1 VRRERGNTMNGIST
15 QDGNQR
21 KHVREHVLANAAIQM
36 MNGESPELTPSA
48 KAHLERCDRCAA
60 RLGELRDLMSAER
73 EDAMA
78 VADAAFPESRLRTQR
93 ASILE
98 RLEQA
103 RAGSRV
109 LHFPT
114 FPATRTWMARPDRPA
129 MRWLAGAAAAGLL
142 VGLGAGQAAF
152 TGHQLR
158 FHAPAAPTASGATTQ
173 PRWISSGSADPTQ
186 IERISPAAEE
196 VFLSDM
202 ELVLNKRRNAALRAL
217 DEQLAPNDKDRR
229 QRRKK

>member
-1 VRRERGNTMNGIST
+1 MNGTTT
-15 QDGNQR
+15 QDCNQR
-21 KHVREHVLANAAIQM
+21 KHVRGHVLADAAILL
-36 MNGESPELTPSA
+36 MNGESPELTPSVQ
-48 KAHLERCDRCAA
+48 AHLESCARCAG
-60 RLGELRDLMSAER
+60 RLAELRGIMSLER
-73 EDAMA
+73 EDLTAA
-78 VADAAFPESRLRTQR
+78 ADAAFPESRLRAQR
-93 ASILE
+93 TSILA

-114 FPATRTWMARPDRPA
+114 FPATRSWMARKDRPA

-158 FHAPAAPTASGATTQ
+158 FHQPATPTVSGAVT
-173 PRWISSGSADPTQ
+173 PARWISSGAGEVPH
-186 IERISPAAEE
+186 IERLSPAAEE

-202 ELVLNKRRNAALRAL
+202 ELVLNKRKNAALRAL
-217 DEQLAPNDKDRR
+217 DDQLAPNDKERQK

>member
-1 VRRERGNTMNGIST
+1 MNGTIST

-21 KHVREHVLANAAIQM
+21 KHVREHVLANAAIQL
-36 MNGESPELTPSA
+36 MNGDSPELTPSA
-48 KAHLERCDRCAA
+48 QAHLERCDACAA
-60 RLGELRDLMSAER
+60 RLDELRDIMSTER
-73 EDAMA
+73 EDAIA
-78 VADAAFPESRLRTQR
+78 AADAAFPEERLRAQR
-93 ASILE
+93 TSILA

-114 FPATRTWMARPDRPA
+114 VAATRTWMAGRNRPA

-158 FHAPAAPTASGATTQ
+158 FHNSATPSTSANWTPASWRSATPADAPH
-173 PRWISSGSADPTQ
+173 
-186 IERISPAAEE
+186 IERLTPASEE
-196 VFLSDM
+196 AFLSDM
-202 ELVLNKRRNAALRAL
+202 ELVLNKRRNAVQRAL

-229 QRRKK
+229 SRRKK

>member
-1 VRRERGNTMNGIST
+1 MNGTTST
-15 QDGNQR
+15 QDCNQR
-21 KHVREHVLANAAIQM
+21 KHVREHVLADAAM
-36 MNGESPELTPSA
+36 HLTNGDSTALSPSVRS
-48 KAHLERCDRCAA
+48 HLERCDRCAA
-60 RLGELRDLMSAER
+60 RLDELRAIMSTER

-78 VADAAFPESRLRTQR
+78 AADAAFPESKLRAQR
-93 ASILE
+93 SSILA

-109 LHFPT
+109 LDFPT
-114 FPATRTWMARPDRPA
+114 VAATRSWMTRRDRPA

-158 FHAPAAPTASGATTQ
+158 FHSPATAPTTAGAWT
-173 PRWISSGSADPTQ
+173 PARWIGSVSDDVH
-186 IERISPAAEE
+186 IERLSPASEE
-196 VFLSDM
+196 AFLSDM

-217 DEQLAPNDKDRR
+217 DESLAPNAKDRR
-229 QRRKK
+229 SRAHHK

>member
-1 VRRERGNTMNGIST
+1 MNGTNT

-21 KHVREHVLANAAIQM
+21 KHVREHVLADAAIQL
-36 MNGESPELTPSA
+36 MNGESPMLTPSVQT
-48 KAHLERCDRCAA
+48 HLERCDRCAA
-60 RLGELRDLMSAER
+60 RLDELRAIMSTER
-73 EDAMA
+73 EDAVA
-78 VADAAFPESRLRTQR
+78 DADAAFPESRLRAQR
-93 ASILE
+93 TSILA

-114 FPATRTWMARPDRPA
+114 FPATRSWMTRRDRPA

-142 VGLGAGQAAF
+142 IGLGAGQAAF

-158 FHAPAAPTASGATTQ
+158 FHSTATPAASGSSAPA
-173 PRWISSGSADPTQ
+173 RWISSGATDAPH
-186 IERISPAAEE
+186 IERLTPASEE

-202 ELVLNKRRNAALRAL
+202 ELVLNKRRNAVQRAL
-217 DEQLAPNDKDRR
+217 DEQLAPNDKERR
-229 QRRKK
+229 RRKK